1 MCQYADCV
9 RAFSCKQHVCVDGG
23 DWVNL
28 MQMITI
34 EDFAKVELKVA
45 KVLTA
50 ERIEG
55 SDKLLKLQINA
66 GDVDEAGTEKNRQ
79 LIAGIGKAYA
89 PETLVGKNIVI
100 VANLQPRMLMGL
112 ESQGMILAATDV
124 AVGTPV
130 ILTPAGD
137 VAPGSKIK

>member
-1 MCQYADCV
+1 
-9 RAFSCKQHVCVDGG
+9 
-23 DWVNL
+23 
-28 MQMITI
+28 MITI
-34 EDFAKVELKVA
+34 DEFAKVELKVA
-45 KVLTA
+45 KVLSA

-55 SDKLLKLQINA
+55 SDKLLKLQIHA
-66 GDVDEAGTEKNRQ
+66 GDVDEAGAPKNRQ
-79 LIAGIGKAYA
+79 LIAGVGKAYT
-89 PETLVGKNIVI
+89 PETLVGRSIVI

-112 ESQGMILAATDV
+112 ESQGMILAATDL